1 MFYEGFGLECAQCET
16 VGFVIDFHLT
26 TKNKMVLQKVK
37 VLFIILK
44 SLGPVFNSLF
54 PFNQKS
60 L

>member
-26 TKNKMVLQKVK
+26 TKNKNGSAKSTFYHSEIFRPCFYF
-37 VLFIILK
+37 FI
-44 SLGPVFNSLF
+44 SFH
-54 PFNQKS
+54 QKS